1 MGKTLYRLD
10 GWALLLLG
18 LTAPLSIAAVNI
30 ALGLAMLVLIAR
42 ITTDSSSARFL
53 ARGISI
59 PLAVYLAIDFSAVFL
74 SGYPTHPADWF
85 EDKWVLVAYIAGL
98 GLASQPIIAT
108 RSLTGFAAAGALMGL
123 YGIYQFFSGYDPLR
137 GVPLEPWSGGYLAV
151 GVFSHHLTYGGVVLA
166 AFLVSIS
173 ATLFVKIIR
182 QKILFALLALLSGAG
197 LAASYA
203 RSAMLGAV
211 AGLGILIA
219 LKQGKTRRN
228 LLVSAAIIVIVLLVA
243 FPGLWERFG
252 NAFSS
257 GEHSESPRV
266 RLWLSSLAIIA
277 HHPLFG
283 VGQSNFGTAF
293 EQYKLPGEYV
303 STAHPHC
310 DLLSIAVDG
319 GLVAL
324 AVFIFVLVVFFRR
337 ASRSIGI
344 CRSGDYSPYRWL
356 FAAAISLTVAILVA
370 GLFQNYLSDAEVAN
384 IFWLVIGLAMG
395 VEARM
400 ANSND

>member
-1 MGKTLYRLD
+1 
-10 GWALLLLG
+10 
-18 LTAPLSIAAVNI
+18 
-30 ALGLAMLVLIAR
+30 
-42 ITTDSSSARFL
+42 
-53 ARGISI
+53 
-59 PLAVYLAIDFSAVFL
+59 
-74 SGYPTHPADWF
+74 
-85 EDKWVLVAYIAGL
+85 
-98 GLASQPIIAT
+98 
-108 RSLTGFAAAGALMGL
+108 
-123 YGIYQFFSGYDPLR
+123 
-137 GVPLEPWSGGYLAV
+137 
-151 GVFSHHLTYGGVVLA
+151 
-166 AFLVSIS
+166 
-173 ATLFVKIIR
+173 
-182 QKILFALLALLSGAG
+182 
-197 LAASYA
+197 
-203 RSAMLGAV
+203 MLGAV